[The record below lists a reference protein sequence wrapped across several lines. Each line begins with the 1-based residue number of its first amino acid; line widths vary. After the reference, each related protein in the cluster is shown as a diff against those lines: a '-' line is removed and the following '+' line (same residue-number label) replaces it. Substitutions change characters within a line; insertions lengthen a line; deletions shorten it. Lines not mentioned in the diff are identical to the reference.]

1 MKPSA
6 ISKAL
11 ALCACTVAGCGSGD
25 LEPLDDSQ
33 LALLALQ
40 QLTRNAPTYLPVPAT
55 RELLQVT
62 LGGSQYDLGELLARP
77 AGSRPYARI
86 AAAYRTSATPSDPP
100 PWGQRSLAVEPD
112 YTLEAPAAQV
122 YECRPAGN
130 GYAWVFLRPEA
141 GLQPIATQPVP
152 GLNTLVLDHFRYPGG
167 VDFGPPMDT
176 PPAGP
181 SWRVSAPALS
191 QGVPMFGQTLFVGA
205 VEAMAANGPGNIPLL
220 RVANIAR
227 IDQGLPIDPFS
238 RTLSDGSRMGY
249 VLRLNTGGGIAPEAG
264 CSDAMDAG
272 KWYRS
277 PYVADYYFINVFLRS
292 APEPASLPLAGR

>member
-6 ISKAL
+6 VSKAL

-40 QLTRNAPTYLPVPAT
+40 QLTRYAPTSLPVPAP

-62 LGGSQYDLGELLARP
+62 LGRSEYNLAELLGRP
-77 AGSRPYARI
+77 SGSRPYARI
-86 AAAYRTSATPSDPP
+86 VAAYRTSATPSDPP
-100 PWGQRSLAVEPD
+100 PWGQRSLAVTPD
-112 YTLEAPAAQV
+112 YTPAAPGAQI
-122 YECRPAGN
+122 YECRQGGS
-130 GYAWVFLRPEA
+130 GYAWVLLRPEA

-152 GLNTLVLDHFRYPGG
+152 GLNKLVLDHFRYPGG
-167 VDFGPPMDT
+167 VDFGPPTDT

-191 QGVPMFGQTLFVGA
+191 QGVPMFGQTLFIGA
-205 VEAMAANGPGNIPLL
+205 IEAMAANGPGNIPLL
-220 RVANIAR
+220 RAANVAR

-238 RTLSDGSRMGY
+238 RTSPDGSRVGY
-249 VLRLNTGGGIAPEAG
+249 VLRLNTMGGIAPTTG
-264 CSDAMDAG
+264 CSAAADVG
-272 KWYRS
+272 QRYRS
-277 PYVADYYFINVFLRS
+277 PYVADYYFINVFLTPS
-292 APEPASLPLAGR
+292 